1 MDNLFNS
8 EKLFSALN
16 LAKCLAHGV
25 VWTHGRGFPEGIIQR
40 EEKNLVRTAQAKRGT
55 TKAAHLTNSTKCPD
69 LLAVSLYDTK
79 PVHLLSRTAKEVRWI
94 VKQREVWSAEVQ
106 KKVMMRYLCLNII
119 EEYNST

>member
-16 LAKCLAHGV
+16 LAECLAHGV
-25 VWTHGRGFPEGIIQR
+25 VRTHGRGFPEGIIQR
-40 EEKNLVRTAQAKRGT
+40 EEKNLRAAQAKRGT
-55 TKAAHLTNSTKCPD
+55 TKAAHLTDSTKCPD

-79 PVHLLSRTAKEVRWI
+79 RVHLLSTTAKEVRWI
-94 VKQREVWSAEVQ
+94 MKQREVWSAEVQ
-106 KKVMMRYLCLNII
+106 KKEMMKYLCLNII